1 MDPGPCLYIIPK
13 FYWDIISRRCL
24 PFTYGGC
31 KGGPNRFSTESEC
44 EEVCGFNNPNTNE
57 VAPDDV
63 DDCSEYVEE
72 CATIACENGVQR
84 TRTLGG
90 CEQCSCVEVDQDCST
105 YQEECAALHC
115 EYSVQRTRTPSGCE
129 RCTCVQVEVDCA
141 TLQKECDTTKCQYGI
156 SKYVSEDGCTRCTCL
171 KHPCANKNCAPGKR
185 VATRY
190 KVSVTDEMQYTA
202 DCRTV
207 NKPGECPPL
216 NLLRALTERNCRRE
230 CNDDADCLGVGKCC
244 VRGCSQLCMEPTP
257 ATTSAPTNIYNPGV
271 PQAPQPSEEREPEV
285 RASEGGVATL
295 RCLFHGN
302 PPPLITW
309 RRNEITINGDV
320 GRYRLLSDGA
330 LEIVSLYRNDSGV
343 YICIANNELG
353 SATQEVTLHVDDPVE
368 GPAGVANIPNEE
380 IFGDLG
386 QPLRIRCLV
395 YGYPTPTIYWYRGL
409 NGPMVPYS
417 SSLYEARDNVLLIR
431 KLNEET
437 IGEYACHAYNGIG
450 SSAIWPFVVQ
460 ASRPDGSVEIPKHV
474 TQLEVPVTTP
484 QIQTQA
490 STTPAP
496 ENQVPLYAVPVT
508 TRINAER
515 TQVVA
520 GSEIRLACDVDGYP
534 EPRVQWTKDRM
545 QLTATDR
552 IQITETRLTIFRAQ
566 SNDSGEY
573 SCEAANEYTS
583 HSSVINVTVKDSAA
597 SPAWKP
603 DSWKLKKRS

>member
-1 MDPGPCLYIIPK
+1 MQECEIECRAHADPCRQEPEPGNCL
-13 FYWDIISRRCL
+13 
-24 PFTYGGC
+24 
-31 KGGPNRFSTESEC
+31 ESYDSWYFNARTKEC
-44 EEVCGFNNPNTNE
+44 EEFTYTGCHGNDNRFATK
-57 VAPDDV
+57 D
-63 DDCSEYVEE
+63 E
-72 CATIACENGVQR
+72 CEI
-84 TRTLGG
+84 
-90 CEQCSCVEVDQDCST
+90 QCSASAVT
-105 YQEECAALHC
+105 
-115 EYSVQRTRTPSGCE
+115 TRRPVPTTRAP
-129 RCTCVQVEVDCA
+129 VV
-141 TLQKECDTTKCQYGI
+141 DTTLSTAYVPDSRRMFAAMRWTQAPASTLSPSSTGI
-156 SKYVSEDGCTRCTCL
+156 SYLAAAYLSRTEAV
-171 KHPCANKNCAPGKR
+171 
-185 VATRY
+185 
-190 KVSVTDEMQYTA
+190 KVDPIAS
-202 DCRTV
+202 
-207 NKPGECPPL
+207 PL
-216 NLLRALTERNCRRE
+216 NLN
-230 CNDDADCLGVGKCC
+230 VKKF
-244 VRGCSQLCMEPTP
+244 V
-257 ATTSAPTNIYNPGV
+257 V
-271 PQAPQPSEEREPEV
+271 
-285 RASEGGVATL
+285 
-295 RCLFHGN
+295 
-302 PPPLITW
+302 LI
-309 RRNEITINGDV
+309 IPINGDV

-583 HSSVINVTVKDSAA
+583 HSSVINVTVKGIYIPPTCVDSPYFADCHLIIRSNYCRHKYYSKFCCKSCVEA
-597 SPAWKP
+597 GQLEAEEAELMQADMSFRR
-603 DSWKLKKRS
+603 KK

>member
-1 MDPGPCLYIIPK
+1 
-13 FYWDIISRRCL
+13 
-24 PFTYGGC
+24 
-31 KGGPNRFSTESEC
+31 
-44 EEVCGFNNPNTNE
+44 
-57 VAPDDV
+57 
-63 DDCSEYVEE
+63 
-72 CATIACENGVQR
+72 
-84 TRTLGG
+84 
-90 CEQCSCVEVDQDCST
+90 
-105 YQEECAALHC
+105 
-115 EYSVQRTRTPSGCE
+115 
-129 RCTCVQVEVDCA
+129 
-141 TLQKECDTTKCQYGI
+141 
-156 SKYVSEDGCTRCTCL
+156 
-171 KHPCANKNCAPGKR
+171 
-185 VATRY
+185 
-190 KVSVTDEMQYTA
+190 MQYTA

-353 SATQEVTLHVDDPVE
+353 SATQEVTLHVD
-368 GPAGVANIPNEE
+368 
-380 IFGDLG
+380 
-386 QPLRIRCLV
+386 
-395 YGYPTPTIYWYRGL
+395 
-409 NGPMVPYS
+409 
-417 SSLYEARDNVLLIR
+417 
-431 KLNEET
+431 
-437 IGEYACHAYNGIG
+437 
-450 SSAIWPFVVQ
+450 
-460 ASRPDGSVEIPKHV
+460 
-474 TQLEVPVTTP
+474 
-484 QIQTQA
+484 
-490 STTPAP
+490 
-496 ENQVPLYAVPVT
+496 VPVT

-583 HSSVINVTVKDSAA
+583 HSSVINVTVKGIYIPPTCVDNPYFADCHLIIRSNYCRHKYYSKFCCKSCVEAGQLEA
-597 SPAWKP
+597 EEAELMQADMSFRR
-603 DSWKLKKRS
+603 KK

>member
-1 MDPGPCLYIIPK
+1 MTSFILLHKNCIN
-13 FYWDIISRRCL
+13 ISC
-24 PFTYGGC
+24 
-31 KGGPNRFSTESEC
+31 
-44 EEVCGFNNPNTNE
+44 
-57 VAPDDV
+57 
-63 DDCSEYVEE
+63 
-72 CATIACENGVQR
+72 IACSSIYINELCCLFNRVCCRVESISQYFNVFVFVSYYNNCDINETINSRSRYLVESIG
-84 TRTLGG
+84 LG
-90 CEQCSCVEVDQDCST
+90 SIVHYFSPH
-105 YQEECAALHC
+105 A
-115 EYSVQRTRTPSGCE
+115 
-129 RCTCVQVEVDCA
+129 
-141 TLQKECDTTKCQYGI
+141 
-156 SKYVSEDGCTRCTCL
+156 
-171 KHPCANKNCAPGKR
+171 
-185 VATRY
+185 
-190 KVSVTDEMQYTA
+190 
-202 DCRTV
+202 RTV
-207 NKPGECPPL
+207 MIFTVIL
-216 NLLRALTERNCRRE
+216 VVTFLLTCA
-230 CNDDADCLGVGKCC
+230 GV
-244 VRGCSQLCMEPTP
+244 SQ
-257 ATTSAPTNIYNPGV
+257 
-271 PQAPQPSEEREPEV
+271 
-285 RASEGGVATL
+285 
-295 RCLFHGN
+295 
-302 PPPLITW
+302 
-309 RRNEITINGDV
+309 
-320 GRYRLLSDGA
+320 
-330 LEIVSLYRNDSGV
+330 
-343 YICIANNELG
+343 
-353 SATQEVTLHVDDPVE
+353 DPVE

-583 HSSVINVTVKDSAA
+583 HSSVINVTVKGIYIPPTCVDSPYFADCHLIIRSNYCRHKYYSKFCCKSCVEA
-597 SPAWKP
+597 GQLEAEEAELMQADMSFRR
-603 DSWKLKKRS
+603 KK